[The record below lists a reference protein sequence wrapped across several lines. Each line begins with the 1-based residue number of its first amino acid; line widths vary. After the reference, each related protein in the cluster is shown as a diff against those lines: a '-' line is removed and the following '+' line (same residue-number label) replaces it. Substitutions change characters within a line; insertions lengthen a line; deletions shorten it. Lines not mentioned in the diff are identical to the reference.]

1 MLRMK
6 GLKKGIH
13 PFLSIGKNVDAP
25 AVLHVYLA
33 RIIHSCV
40 CLERIE
46 KAGCATQDVE
56 TF

>member
-1 MLRMK
+1 MK